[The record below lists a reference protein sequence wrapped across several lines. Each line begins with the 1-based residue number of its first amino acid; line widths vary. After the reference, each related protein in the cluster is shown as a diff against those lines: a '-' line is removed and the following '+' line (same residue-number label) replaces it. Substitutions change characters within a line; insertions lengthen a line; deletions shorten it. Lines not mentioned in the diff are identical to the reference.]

1 MYKKTISKWLVSLAR
16 RLDPQREYL
25 LQEQFEPRQL
35 GIGYHIT
42 KKDVKRFREE
52 HPQYTSHRKGLEAL
66 IEETKKEI
74 GTNIFAGIYKNG
86 LIDYKVKKSF
96 WTADVTGRLNVYV
109 SKKKDTDTAEAEG

>member
-1 MYKKTISKWLVSLAR
+1 MKKRLAQFLVSLAR

-25 LQEQFEPRQL
+25 QQEQFEPRQL

-74 GTNIFAGIYKNG
+74 GTNIFAGIYKNN
-86 LIDYKVKKSF
+86 LIDYQVKKSF
-96 WTADVTGRLNVYV
+96 WTADVRGRLNVYV